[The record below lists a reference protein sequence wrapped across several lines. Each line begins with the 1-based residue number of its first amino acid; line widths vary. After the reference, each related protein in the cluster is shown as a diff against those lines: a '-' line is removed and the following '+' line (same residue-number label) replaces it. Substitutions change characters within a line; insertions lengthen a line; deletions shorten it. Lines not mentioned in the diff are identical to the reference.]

1 MKDIICTESVL
12 NLYMLDT
19 YDTSFMCA
27 GGFKIISHF
36 GLVWV
41 RMKWGWVQDGWSM
54 VQSPNSGDDSEWHGD
69 YEDSDRPKRKG
80 GKGGK
85 GGAKGGKGGSAG
97 GAGGAGKGKAKGRG
111 GGGNYWRGN
120 WFQDVHFYRSSQLPV
135 PICPCSTNFQSSQV
149 GTSTDDSFYLN
160 LLKPCL
166 MYNEVLK
173 CIE

>member
-1 MKDIICTESVL
+1 MGLGPRWLVHGPES
-12 NLYMLDT
+12 
-19 YDTSFMCA
+19 
-27 GGFKIISHF
+27 K
-36 GLVWV
+36 
-41 RMKWGWVQDGWSM
+41 
-54 VQSPNSGDDSEWHGD
+54 QSPNSGDDSEWHGE

-149 GTSTDDSFYLN
+149 GTSTDDSFWIFWNHVWCTTKSWNVLSSVDNVDMWLN
-160 LLKPCL
+160 PLHK
-166 MYNEVLK
+166 
-173 CIE
+173 